1 MSIGKIV
8 QISGPI
14 IDCKFNAGEL
24 PKIKEALSVTVKG
37 KKTYH
42 GSRAAYRKR
51 QGTLHSAGHQ

>member
-42 GSRAAYRKR
+42 GSRAAYR
-51 QGTLHSAGHQ
+51 TLSFPICI